1 MSGTTNLVR
10 RGVFAFFLGTAG
22 RLPRRWCSTYSPQ
35 MEQATSR
42 SGSSSAPR
50 TNAAMATMMPT
61 KMLVPFRMALS
72 DFIVDYR
79 PFTKNKRA
87 ASGVRSE
94 HLMQPKVRPL
104 FGGHA
109 GCGLIL
115 GSLLS
120 ANGRKYL
127 YKKCWQGRHRAQ
139 FSAMPSTTGTDYKN
153 NSVCLYSIKII
164 YEVIIILYLVVVN
177 GGFCMGSCTMITMCL
192 QLYSRRS
199 IIAMRRW
206 SDEKDDLSRLGS
218 HY

>member
-1 MSGTTNLVR
+1 
-10 RGVFAFFLGTAG
+10 
-22 RLPRRWCSTYSPQ
+22 
-35 MEQATSR
+35 
-42 SGSSSAPR
+42 
-50 TNAAMATMMPT
+50 MPT

-127 YKKCWQGRHRAQ
+127 YKKVPAGKTPRPIQRNAIYYRHR
-139 FSAMPSTTGTDYKN
+139 
-153 NSVCLYSIKII
+153 
-164 YEVIIILYLVVVN
+164 
-177 GGFCMGSCTMITMCL
+177 L
-192 QLYSRRS
+192 Q
-199 IIAMRRW
+199 
-206 SDEKDDLSRLGS
+206 K
-218 HY
+218 

>member
-1 MSGTTNLVR
+1 MIDEKCTVK
-10 RGVFAFFLGTAG
+10 VVKIQG
-22 RLPRRWCSTYSPQ
+22 RLTFYRGQPILSSSLARSYSPQ
-35 MEQATSR
+35 TEQATSR
-42 SGSSSAPR
+42 SGNSNAPR

-61 KMLVPFRMALS
+61 KMLVPFRMAWS

-115 GSLLS
+115 GSLHS

-127 YKKCWQGRHRAQ
+127 YKKVPAGKTPRPIQRNAIYYRHRLR
-139 FSAMPSTTGTDYKN
+139 K
-153 NSVCLYSIKII
+153 
-164 YEVIIILYLVVVN
+164 
-177 GGFCMGSCTMITMCL
+177 
-192 QLYSRRS
+192 
-199 IIAMRRW
+199 
-206 SDEKDDLSRLGS
+206 
-218 HY
+218 

>member
-1 MSGTTNLVR
+1 
-10 RGVFAFFLGTAG
+10 
-22 RLPRRWCSTYSPQ
+22 
-35 MEQATSR
+35 
-42 SGSSSAPR
+42 
-50 TNAAMATMMPT
+50 MMPT
-61 KMLVPFRMALS
+61 KMLVPFQMALS

-79 PFTKNKRA
+79 PFTKTKRA
-87 ASGVRSE
+87 ASGVHSE
-94 HLMQPKVRPL
+94 HLMQPKVRPP
-104 FGGHA
+104 FGGHK

-153 NSVCLYSIKII
+153 NNVCLYSIKII
-164 YEVIIILYLVVVN
+164 YIAIIILYLVVVN
-177 GGFCMGSCTMITMCL
+177 NGFCVGTYTTTISHL

-218 HY
+218 HH